1 MRGEFRR
8 ALELGEEM
16 VAFAERA
23 GDQDLGF
30 NGRARIGITLAWMG
44 EYRLARETLEQS
56 LSSRTGRAS
65 DFSGNRGVLL
75 FNALYHLSWVQL
87 ENRFGNPAFLSLDPF
102 ARAMILQHQAANRT
116 DFIRDFRDS
125 RERTE
130 LLLELSRKHGFP
142 YYLGCALV
150 RLGRIAVEEGKA
162 ADGIETMLEGMRTFR
177 EAGEDITHTYFAGLL
192 AEAFLRVARGA
203 EGLAVIE
210 EAITRSASSGQ
221 RFCEAETHRLRGEL
235 LGYTGAPDSQSERSM
250 RKALAVAQEQAAKSW
265 ELRAATSLAR
275 FLK

>member
-65 DFSGNRGVLL
+65 DFSGNRGVL
-75 FNALYHLSWVQL
+75 
-87 ENRFGNPAFLSLDPF
+87 
-102 ARAMILQHQAANRT
+102 
-116 DFIRDFRDS
+116 RDFRDS